1 MPLWLDLLRTPMAA
15 PETRALKSMRMTILV
30 ACGLLVGSIA
40 ALAPLRAAIGN
51 VAGGMIAAELL
62 VIAVLVPIYIVT
74 KNRADNRYLD
84 ELGEASDRPAETAS

>member
-40 ALAPLRAAIGN
+40 A
-51 VAGGMIAAELL
+51 ELL
-62 VIAVLVPIYIVT
+62 VIAVLVPIYVVT

-84 ELGEASDRPAETAS
+84 ELGEASDRPVETAS